1 MSDAM
6 RYYPRMMADH
16 VSSQQALVRHLDD
29 LRNQAQ
35 TAIESIRQEWTGLGF
50 GGCDEAHRQV
60 NIAFDHVFQTIQN
73 HGQRILSASDHA
85 VTIDSAV
92 NAGFAGL

>member
-6 RYYPRMMADH
+6 RYDPRMMADH
-16 VSSQQALVRHLDD
+16 VGAQLGLVRHLQG
-29 LRNQAQ
+29 LRTQAQ

-60 NIAFDHVFQTIQN
+60 NLAFTQVFSTIQN
-73 HGQRILSASDHA
+73 HAGRIQSAADHA
-85 VTIDSAV
+85 VSIDSTV
-92 NAGFAGL
+92 NAGFSGI